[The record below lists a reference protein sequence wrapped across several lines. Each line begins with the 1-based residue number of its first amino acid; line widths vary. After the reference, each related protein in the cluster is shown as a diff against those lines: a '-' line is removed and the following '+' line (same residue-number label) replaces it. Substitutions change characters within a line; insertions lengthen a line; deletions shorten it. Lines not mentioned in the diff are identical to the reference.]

1 MYKNG
6 QRFDLIILDMCMDP
20 INGIET
26 ATIILTSSIE
36 YAVDGYKIN
45 AFRYLLKPINKENFL
60 DLIQDTFF
68 RLSRHN
74 KQYFIF
80 TNENGLN
87 KIALKNIY
95 YFESNVRTISIIA
108 KEGRFSFT
116 EKISEI
122 EEQLES
128 VGFVRTHKSYVVNLK
143 YVSNIFREFITLENN
158 REILLSK
165 YKCKEVRIFSKRNCF
180 YAS

>member
-60 DLIQDTFF
+60 DLI
-68 RLSRHN
+68 
-74 KQYFIF
+74 
-80 TNENGLN
+80 
-87 KIALKNIY
+87 
-95 YFESNVRTISIIA
+95 
-108 KEGRFSFT
+108 
-116 EKISEI
+116 
-122 EEQLES
+122 
-128 VGFVRTHKSYVVNLK
+128 
-143 YVSNIFREFITLENN
+143 
-158 REILLSK
+158 
-165 YKCKEVRIFSKRNCF
+165 
-180 YAS
+180 